1 MLEWQAI
8 IAVCSS
14 LVPRKEMA
22 EEKSS
27 VGDVAKLEAEISRL
41 REENAKLKTSSRR
54 WMRIAGTADLT
65 GLPNRVYF
73 STALLPQLVSAANVE
88 GHSLACI
95 MLAPDGLGEIN
106 QKFGRKGGDQIIK
119 AVAEFMKQNL
129 DKGERLVHSDGSNF
143 IIVMPKSDRDR
154 AKRRSLTLRAKIVSQ
169 RFEIDGKP
177 MSLTLSMGIVS
188 RVANLEGV
196 EISVKEVI
204 EVFLRKLSTALDDAK
219 QQGGDRSIEDT
230 DSHF

>member
-1 MLEWQAI
+1 
-8 IAVCSS
+8 
-14 LVPRKEMA
+14 MA
-22 EEKSS
+22 EETTG
-27 VGDVAKLEAEISRL
+27 VGNVGELEAEIARLKEENSRL
-41 REENAKLKTSSRR
+41 KASNRR
-54 WMRIAGTADLT
+54 WMRIAGTEDLT
-65 GLPNRVYF
+65 GLPNKVYF
-73 STALLPQLVSAANVE
+73 TTALFPQLVSSANAE

-106 QKFGRKGGDQIIK
+106 QKFGRKGGDQLIK

-143 IIVMPKSDRDR
+143 IVVMPKNDRDR

-169 RFEIDGKP
+169 RFEVESNP

-188 RVANLEGV
+188 RVASGEGE
-196 EISVKEVI
+196 EISVKDVTDS
-204 EVFLRKLSTALDDAK
+204 FLRKLAVALDEAK
-219 QQGGDRSIEDT
+219 QQGGDRSIEDA

>member
-1 MLEWQAI
+1 
-8 IAVCSS
+8 
-14 LVPRKEMA
+14 
-22 EEKSS
+22 
-27 VGDVAKLEAEISRL
+27 
-41 REENAKLKTSSRR
+41 
-54 WMRIAGTADLT
+54 
-65 GLPNRVYF
+65 
-73 STALLPQLVSAANVE
+73 
-88 GHSLACI
+88 
-95 MLAPDGLGEIN
+95 
-106 QKFGRKGGDQIIK
+106 
-119 AVAEFMKQNL
+119 MKQNL